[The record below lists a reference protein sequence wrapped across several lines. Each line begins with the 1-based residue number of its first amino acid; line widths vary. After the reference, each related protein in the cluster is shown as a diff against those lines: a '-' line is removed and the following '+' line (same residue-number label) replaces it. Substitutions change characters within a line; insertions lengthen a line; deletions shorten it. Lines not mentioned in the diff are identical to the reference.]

1 MASNVKKKG
10 GKPTLVTFNIIT
22 NVGQVTLGHV
32 NSHVNQVNVEVNV
45 KKGGDANVSDTQ
57 HCH

>member
-22 NVGQVTLGHV
+22 NVGQVTISHV
-32 NSHVNQVNVEVNV
+32 NSHVNLVNVEANV
-45 KKGGDANVSDTQ
+45 KKEGDCQ
-57 HCH
+57 R